1 MSRAAPNPTL
11 ARIRIRSVILG
22 GALAAGAFAGFG
34 WRSGLTLTIC
44 AAVVIFSFLVI
55 EKLTERLGSPGQ
67 TTRFRTAI
75 PLLLVTAA
83 AVILLIV
90 VFRWKAFDPVAA
102 AIGLSTVVLA
112 IVAEVF
118 RTTGGPAG

>member
-1 MSRAAPNPTL
+1 MTAANPVL
-11 ARIRIRSVILG
+11 LRIRIRSTILG
-22 GALAAGAFAGFG
+22 ALLAAGAFAGFG
-34 WRSGLTLTIC
+34 WRSGVTLTIC
-44 AAVVIFSFLVI
+44 AAVVIFSFLLI

-67 TTRFRTAI
+67 RTRIRTAI

-90 VFRWKAFDPVAA
+90 LFRWKAFDPVAA

-112 IVAEVF
+112 IVAEAF
-118 RTTGGPAG
+118 RGRGGPAE